1 MVGFPSPV
9 VQGTVALTHAL
20 HPLALVLQLH
30 RRPRGS
36 PVLALPVRPPGKHL
50 TLVLAPVLALGNPP
64 QHQHAT
70 LHVIPEQ
77 SELAFNKSTSIV
89 QPPDGTLIVYTMGM
103 ITR

>member
-1 MVGFPSPV
+1 MAAVLSELPLVHVPALVLHAPLPVPLVLHHLAVVGFPSPV

-50 TLVLAPVLALGNPP
+50 TLVLAPVLAL
-64 QHQHAT
+64 
-70 LHVIPEQ
+70 
-77 SELAFNKSTSIV
+77 
-89 QPPDGTLIVYTMGM
+89 
-103 ITR
+103 